1 MSPFDSHEEDDSDDD
16 SSFENS
22 GGGNLTETVRIPNG
36 SSMLNFKS
44 SQELRRA
51 QREVLDS

>member
-1 MSPFDSHEEDDSDDD
+1 MSPFDSHEEDDSDDSYD
-16 SSFENS
+16 NS

-44 SQELRRA
+44 S
-51 QREVLDS
+51 

>member
-1 MSPFDSHEEDDSDDD
+1 MSPFDSHEEDDSDD
-16 SSFENS
+16 SSFDNS

-36 SSMLNFKS
+36 SSMLHFKS

-51 QREVLDS
+51 QRELLDSQ